1 MGWGAMA
8 HLWALR
14 GGTMNFPVG
23 VDDVKV
29 VQGRSTGL
37 QVVCACGCVNFNYL
51 DPQDTLWKCRNC
63 PQVFSHDFPR
73 LLEGAVARHKQDAA
87 NAAAPPAAS

>member
-1 MGWGAMA
+1 MMD
-8 HLWALR
+8 
-14 GGTMNFPVG
+14 FPVG

-37 QVVCACGCVNFNYL
+37 QVVCTCGCVNFNYL

-63 PQVFSHDFPR
+63 PQVLSYDFPR
-73 LLEGAVARHKQDAA
+73 LLEGAMAKKKLAA
-87 NAAAPPAAS
+87 AAAAAAATAMPAAPPVSTY